1 MFTII
6 ASVICICT
14 VFLTIATSL
23 ANIRD
28 YNKKDEFKID
38 KDTYDIAIKHLEKLI
53 KFETIYKVNAE
64 IGNTMSNSI
73 GASIDMSNEQIESLN
88 SSVKQ
93 RVLECLSPEMRDFF
107 TNNFGTEWLLDY
119 IRIYTLSMILGYSE
133 LSMTSLLYD
142 QEK

>member
-1 MFTII
+1 ML
-6 ASVICICT
+6 T
-14 VFLTIATSL
+14 VIATVVAICAVVITVVASISNL
-23 ANIRD
+23 KD
-28 YNKKDEFKID
+28 YYKKDELKID

-73 GASIDMSNEQIESLN
+73 GANIEMSNDQIEKLN

-93 RVLECLSPEMRDFF
+93 RVLECLSPEMREFF

-142 QEK
+142 SEK